1 MYLLVAGQVDVLVP
15 VQGDGDH
22 RRATLQPGS
31 VLGEMALLVHG
42 SRSATIVAFSNAVLW
57 QIERRAFEAALKRG
71 DRWAVGLLLEVA
83 KELAGRLSGMS
94 AEFLRLTEELQ
105 HKSQPA
111 EPKLAELG
119 RLRQRLFTE
128 WSF

>member
-1 MYLLVAGQVDVLVP
+1 
-15 VQGDGDH
+15 
-22 RRATLQPGS
+22 
-31 VLGEMALLVHG
+31 
-42 SRSATIVAFSNAVLW
+42 
-57 QIERRAFEAALKRG
+57 
-71 DRWAVGLLLEVA
+71 
-83 KELAGRLSGMS
+83 MS

-105 HKSQPA
+105 HRSQPA